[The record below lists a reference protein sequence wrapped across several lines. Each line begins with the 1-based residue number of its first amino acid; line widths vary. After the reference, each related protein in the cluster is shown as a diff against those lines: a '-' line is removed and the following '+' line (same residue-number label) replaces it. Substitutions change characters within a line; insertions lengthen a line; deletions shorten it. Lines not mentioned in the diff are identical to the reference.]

1 MEDLRDAQKTV
12 SEFTKWIENLRP
24 DTDTFNTGK
33 RPELANTRNDSEG
46 SQKSSKTSISSRW
59 RPKNLKKEWDE
70 TMEGILWNEL
80 EQLQT
85 KVAHQ
90 FKVDQT
96 ALKEY
101 ISSPEMM
108 DLGSEFV
115 RHYYE
120 NLAKD
125 KPYWVAED
133 LFFNLQTVKHGD
145 KDAELWTGARVYK
158 KDWDLA
164 DHLIRFVLLS
174 DQFRTCSGQEKW
186 TVWDWSFP
194 MMVGFYLNVLRCYTT
209 REAKKRQLAGGPSG
223 SSSPASDARRSPRH
237 GRSSPMTRAENK
249 EGAEHDH
256 DVARVA

>member
-12 SEFTKWIENLRP
+12 SEFAKWIENLQP
-24 DTDTFNTGK
+24 GSTASHTGK
-33 RPELANTRNDSEG
+33 RPELLNTRNDSDG
-46 SQKSSKTSISSRW
+46 SHKSTKTSISSLW

-85 KVAHQ
+85 AVAKK

-115 RHYYE
+115 RHCYE
-120 NLAKD
+120 KLAKD
-125 KPYWVAED
+125 KAYWVAED

-145 KDAELWTGARVYK
+145 KDAELWAGAKVYK
-158 KDWDLA
+158 KEWDLA
-164 DHLIRFVLLS
+164 DHLVRFVLLS
-174 DQFRTCSGQEKW
+174 DQFRACSGQEKW
-186 TVWDWSFP
+186 SVWEWSFP
-194 MMVGFYLNVLRCYTT
+194 MMVGFYLSVLRCYMA
-209 REAKKRQLAGGPSG
+209 REAKKRQLTGCPAGSQPLPDGKRSPG
-223 SSSPASDARRSPRH
+223 RNLSSPTTRDEKKGEAEQGH
-237 GRSSPMTRAENK
+237 GATSA
-249 EGAEHDH
+249 A
-256 DVARVA
+256 

>member
-12 SEFTKWIENLRP
+12 SDITTWIENLRP
-24 DTDTFNTGK
+24 DSKTSHTGK
-33 RPELANTRNDSEG
+33 LPELLITRNNSNS
-46 SQKSSKTSISSRW
+46 SQKGTKTSISSLW

-80 EQLQT
+80 EKLQT
-85 KVAHQ
+85 AVAHQ

-125 KPYWVAED
+125 KAYWVAED

-145 KDAELWTGARVYK
+145 KDAELWTGAKVYK
-158 KDWDLA
+158 KNWDLG
-164 DHLIRFVLLS
+164 DHLVRFVLLS
-174 DQFRTCSGQEKW
+174 DQLRSCSGQEKW
-186 TVWDWSFP
+186 TVWEWSFP
-194 MMVGFYLNVLRCYTT
+194 MMVGFYLSVLRCYTT
-209 REAKKRQLAGGPSG
+209 REAKKRQLAECSASSQSLPIRKRSPEHDL
-223 SSSPASDARRSPRH
+223 SSPTTQGEKKEEAEQGH
-237 GRSSPMTRAENK
+237 G
-249 EGAEHDH
+249 
-256 DVARVA
+256 VARVA